1 MMAALYQAYNYV
13 YRETFMLHTMET
25 QFGDIDG
32 RRVADIGCGSG
43 RLSIGS
49 AMLGAGWVTPLNQ
62 LTVYSAV
69 G

>member
-13 YRETFMLHTMET
+13 YRETFIIDILFYFSACMLHTMET

-49 AMLGAGWVTPLNQ
+49 AMLGAG
-62 LTVYSAV
+62 
-69 G
+69 